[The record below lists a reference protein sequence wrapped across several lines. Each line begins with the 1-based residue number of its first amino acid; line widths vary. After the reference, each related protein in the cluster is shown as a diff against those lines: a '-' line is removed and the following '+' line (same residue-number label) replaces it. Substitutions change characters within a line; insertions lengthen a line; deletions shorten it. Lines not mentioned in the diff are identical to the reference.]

1 MSASFN
7 DTINPAETIMNQ
19 ISGLQG
25 QEDKLFQKLNDP
37 NLSQEEKEITVQ
49 NINEISTT
57 RKSLYETLLGE
68 YSSYKTN
75 LDSSS
80 TLLGKQMQAVGIVE
94 VELNGMK
101 EKLNM
106 VQDQKVDKLRMIQIN
121 TYYGKQYAA
130 HKQLMQTIVA
140 TCLILLILI
149 YLVNKGWISYNLY
162 RFLMIIFIVVA
173 IYILGK
179 KIIDLYNRSNMNFD
193 EYNWYFNAS
202 QAPPILDEPPKP
214 VPKPSSYCI
223 DEICCGTGTSYDKNQ
238 GKCVTSQMT
247 GGNNGSVTC
256 NQYCGGSGG
265 GPWNNELPV
274 SWNGAKCLNTD
285 KEDVSCDQTS
295 QTAIKCNCTPTFTA
309 WNA

>member
-1 MSASFN
+1 MSASVN
-7 DTINPAETIMNQ
+7 YTINPAETIMNQ

-94 VELNGMK
+94 AELNGMK

-130 HKQLMQTIVA
+130 HKQLMQIIVVD
-140 TCLILLILI
+140 CLILFILI
-149 YLVNKGWISYNLY
+149 YLVNNGWISYNFY
-162 RFLMIIFIVVA
+162 RFLMVIFIVA
-173 IYILGK
+173 ALYILGK

-202 QAPPILDEPPKP
+202 QAPPILDEPAKP
-214 VPKPSSYCI
+214 VPKSSSYCI

-295 QTAIKCNCTPTFTA
+295 QTSIKCNCTPTFTA
-309 WNA
+309 WNS